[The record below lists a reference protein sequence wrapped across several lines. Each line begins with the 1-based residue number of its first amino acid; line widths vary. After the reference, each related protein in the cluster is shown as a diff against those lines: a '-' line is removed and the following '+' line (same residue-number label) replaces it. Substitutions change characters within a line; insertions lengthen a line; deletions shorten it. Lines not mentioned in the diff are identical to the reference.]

1 MKPYTIPLSL
11 AGAALIA
18 AGGLAYLIQP
28 EAGVVP
34 AVNMAAGAAM
44 VVAAGVINPDL
55 FRHYGRWLNAFWGG
69 IMVLGITVMVNFLAD
84 RYPQR
89 LDVTAGKLHSLADL
103 TVETL
108 ESMEKEVRVLAF
120 VEKGEDQDLE
130 SLLKGY
136 GVHSSLFSF
145 ELVDPDREPE
155 RTQRY
160 GVQRYNTL
168 VIETDDKRQMIEEKE
183 EKEITSALLKAL
195 RDRSEVVYLT
205 VGHGEAGS
213 EGDGR
218 ALGTLRQRLEEIDYA
233 LRDSLFLGHAGEV
246 PRDCAVLMIAGPRFP
261 FLDPEVDAV
270 RSYLERGGSV
280 IAFLDPL
287 YESGLEGLLKEWG
300 VEVGSDFVIDTSG
313 IGSLFGLDMTA
324 PVAMSYGDHPI
335 TRKHRGVMTAFHLA
349 RSVQLAAAREEGF
362 EGVELVETSEQGWA
376 ETDLSVLN
384 TRGKRTVRLDEGVDR
399 KGPVALGVA
408 VSAPARPG
416 AEGGRL
422 VVFGDSDFA
431 TDSYFA
437 YQGNGDLVLNTL
449 SWLASDESL
458 ISIRPREAGHSPI
471 ALTERQG
478 DWIFWVTVVLMPAA
492 VALLGIFIVSRKGRW
507 SLADLATAGLGLVI
521 ALFAVGLVNFVGN
534 SYHLRIDLTKE
545 GLFSLAEETRDL
557 LEGLGED
564 DQRVSV
570 KAFMTEFESGR
581 FENLLRE
588 YGYASKNFDYEILD
602 PQKNALEVKQYGVR
616 EMGTSVVEVSGD
628 GRVRAERI
636 TEQSEEALSNAIL
649 KALNAREQK
658 AYFSGGHQEGDLDL
672 VDGEGYSM
680 LKGRLEEM
688 NFEVFDSLRVEEGI
702 PSDATLLVVL
712 APRSPFSRAAADSVF
727 SYLLRGKKALLLLD
741 PGSRTGFERMLFT
754 YQIELGQNFV
764 VDLSGL
770 GQFFGAD
777 VSVPVVVEYGDHPIT
792 EKIPQR
798 GMSFFPLARSLNR
811 MPFMRQMAGPTR
823 PRVTPLA
830 VTHKS
835 SWGEKDLSPI
845 QGGDGKVEF
854 NEGEDTRGPL
864 VLAAAVEAEP
874 DTSVH
879 SGEKT
884 RFVVFGDADFARNQ
898 YFGQQVNG
906 ELLMSSVSWLSE
918 REDKLTIPPREP
930 THTPITFYGNQ
941 GALLVWAS
949 VFVLPFAVALSGM
962 VIVLRR
968 GYESY
973 ASGFLSWLMYNF
985 SAAAVFFFV
994 LAVIGASEG
1003 DVASGE
1009 GYLLLSLVTAAIGY
1023 GLYRRAPW
1031 VWAWA
1036 LALAVLHAGLGF
1048 LAIPNDTIQL
1058 LYAALFTVN
1067 AAILVWIRDAFRIHG
1082 DREVAA

>member
-1 MKPYTIPLSL
+1 MKSYTIPLSL

-28 EAGVVP
+28 DAGAVP
-34 AVNMAAGAAM
+34 IVNMAVGAVM

-84 RYPQR
+84 RYPER
-89 LDVTAGKLHSLADL
+89 LDLTAGKLHSLADL

-108 ESMEKEVRVLAF
+108 ESMDKEVRVLAF
-120 VEKGEDQDLE
+120 VEKGEDQALE

-136 GVHSSLFSF
+136 AVHSSLFSF

-168 VIETDDKRQMIEEKE
+168 VMETDDKQQRIDELE
-183 EKEITSALLKAL
+183 EKEITSALLKVL
-195 RDRSEVVYLT
+195 RDRREVVYLT

-213 EGDGR
+213 GGSGR

-233 LRDSLFLGHAGEV
+233 LKDSLFLGRTGEV
-246 PRDCAVLMIAGPRFP
+246 PQDCAVLMIVGPRFP
-261 FLDPEVDAV
+261 FLDPEVTAV
-270 RSYLERGGSV
+270 RSYLENGGAV

-287 YESGLEGLLKEWG
+287 YESGLEALLSEWG
-300 VEVGSDFVIDTSG
+300 VEVGADFVIDTSG

-324 PVAMSYGDHPI
+324 PVAISYGDHPI
-335 TRKHRGVMTAFHLA
+335 TQKHQGVMTAFQLA
-349 RSVQLAAAREEGF
+349 RSVRLATAQGEGF
-362 EGVELVETSEQGWA
+362 AGVELVKTSKQGWA

-384 TRGKRTVRLDEGVDR
+384 TRGKRTVKMDEGVDR
-399 KGPVALGVA
+399 QGPISLGVA
-408 VSAPARPG
+408 VKAPSRAG
-416 AEGGRL
+416 EEGGRL

-471 ALTERQG
+471 ALTESQG
-478 DWIFWVTVVLMPAA
+478 DWIFWITVVLMPAA
-492 VALLGIFIVSRKGRW
+492 IALLGILIVSRKGRW
-507 SLADLATAGLGLVI
+507 SLTDLATAGLGLVI
-521 ALFAVGLVNFVGN
+521 ALAVVAVVNFVGDN
-534 SYHLRIDLTKE
+534 YHLRIDLTKE
-545 GLFSLAEETRDL
+545 GLFTLAEETREL
-557 LEGLGED
+557 LEGLED
-564 DQRVSV
+564 DGQHVAV
-570 KAFMTEFESGR
+570 KAFMTEFEALR
-581 FENLLRE
+581 FENLLQE
-588 YGYASKNFDYEILD
+588 YGYLSKNFDYEILD
-602 PQKNALEVKQYGVR
+602 PQKNALEIKQYGVR
-616 EMGTSVVEVSGD
+616 EMGTSIVEVSGD
-628 GRVRAERI
+628 GRLRAERI

-649 KALNAREQK
+649 KAINARDQK
-658 AYFSGGHQEGDLDL
+658 AYFSGGHQEGDLDQ

-688 NFEVFDSLRVEEGI
+688 NFEVVDSLRVEAGI
-702 PSDATLLVVL
+702 PADATLLAVL
-712 APRSPFSRAAADSVF
+712 SPRSPFSRAAADSVF
-727 SYLLRGKKALLLLD
+727 SFLLRGKKALFLLD
-741 PGSRTGFERMLFT
+741 PGSRTGLERMLFA
-754 YQIELGQNFV
+754 YQIELGQDFV

-811 MPFMRQMAGPTR
+811 MPFMRQMTGTTR

-845 QGGDGKVEF
+845 SGGDGKVEF

-864 VLAAAVEAEP
+864 VLAAAVEADP

-884 RFVVFGDADFARNQ
+884 RFVVFGDADFVRNQ
-898 YFGQQVNG
+898 YFGQHVNG
-906 ELLMSSVSWLSE
+906 ELLMSSVSWLSD

-930 THTPITFYGNQ
+930 PHTPITFYGNQ

-949 VFVLPFAVALSGM
+949 VFVLPFAVALSGL

-968 GYESY
+968 GYETY

-1009 GYLLLSLVTAAIGY
+1009 GYLLLALVSAAAGY

-1031 VWAWA
+1031 AWAWS
-1036 LALAVLHAGLGF
+1036 LALAVLNAGLGF
-1048 LAIPNDTIQL
+1048 VAIPHDTIQL
-1058 LYAALFTVN
+1058 LYAALFIAN
-1067 AAILVWIRDAFRIHG
+1067 AAILVWIREAFRTHG